1 MKQRANPDLTDI
13 IDGAIE
19 DLLFSFNCHRVGII
33 QSFNTDNQTAT
44 IQLVDKATKTYSDSE
59 LLVEYAPLVDCPVVI
74 NKGINGGLTFPI
86 SVGDT
91 CTVHFND
98 RDIDNWF
105 TDGLTQKPNT
115 QRTHDFSDAIAYIG
129 VRNSIN
135 KITDFSN
142 EETLINYLA
151 NKISLGNSKTS
162 ISRSEGSEI
171 NLDDKIE
178 IKNTAQSLKLIID
191 ELITTLTSLKT
202 VDPVSGNLPIDAAT
216 ASSLSTLST
225 KVGELMK

>member
-1 MKQRANPDLTDI
+1 MKQRTNPDLTDV

-33 QSFNTDNQTAT
+33 QSFSTDNQTAT

-59 LLVEYAPLVDCPVVI
+59 LLVQYAPLVDCPVII
-74 NKGINGGLTFPI
+74 NKGINGGLTIPI

-91 CTVHFND
+91 CLVFFND
-98 RDIDNWF
+98 RDLDNWF
-105 TDGLTQKPNT
+105 TDGLVQKPNT
-115 QRTHDFSDAIAYIG
+115 KRTHDFSDAIALVGI
-129 VRNSIN
+129 RNSIN
-135 KITDFSN
+135 KITDYNN
-142 EETLINYLA
+142 EETLLNYLA
-151 NKISLGNSKTS
+151 NKVSLGNSKTT

-191 ELITTLTSLKT
+191 ELITTLTNLKT
-202 VDPVSGNLPIDAAT
+202 VDPVSGNLPIDAST
-216 ASSLSTLST
+216 ASSLSALST